1 MVKHDSRINLIF
13 QLLDTKKCTT
23 SFAVSPFLGAL
34 VLAGRVCCQHI
45 GALGGGV
52 DVGVDVG
59 VDAGVDAGVG
69 VGVAGIQPLHHLPSE
84 CSANS
89 PQSKY
94 KRNGKMFKHFHP
106 YFIFEPILDR
116 TDVCHSLQTFP
127 ARFPAC
133 LENMTASNPSGER

>member
-23 SFAVSPFLGAL
+23 SFAVSPFFGAL
-34 VLAGRVCCQHI
+34 VLAGRVCCRHI
-45 GALGGGV
+45 GALGG
-52 DVGVDVG
+52 GVDVG

-89 PQSKY
+89 P
-94 KRNGKMFKHFHP
+94 P
-106 YFIFEPILDR
+106 
-116 TDVCHSLQTFP
+116 V
-127 ARFPAC
+127 
-133 LENMTASNPSGER
+133 